1 MFNFN
6 TDLADERYEICTK
19 NHPKKNQLD
28 GIENKTRIISDKVSV
43 SAVKVTNKNGENLLK
58 KKIRWICYI

>member
-6 TDLADERYEICTK
+6 TDLAD
-19 NHPKKNQLD
+19 
-28 GIENKTRIISDKVSV
+28 ISDKFSV

-58 KKIRWICYI
+58 KKIR

>member
-28 GIENKTRIISDKVSV
+28 GIENKTFQQLKLLIKMVKIS
-43 SAVKVTNKNGENLLK
+43 
-58 KKIRWICYI
+58 